1 MDSPAEQSFDRLA
14 RLASRFLD
22 APVVLV
28 SLVDES
34 RQFFKSTVG
43 LPEPWAS
50 TRQTPLSHSFCQ
62 YVVKFGHPLII
73 TDARTDPMLRANLA
87 IPDLGVVAYLG
98 IPIGTSDGHVL
109 GSFCAIDCQP
119 RVWTSEE
126 VETMNELAASVASEI
141 DLRRELRLRE
151 VIEEKLRDNQ
161 RFLQNIL
168 DASPAIFFL
177 VAVPEGQILW
187 ANEQN
192 QEGLGYPSTFWLGRS
207 QEQLLDLLHP
217 DDRGSFLASN
227 LEIETLADGKFLELE
242 HRMRRCDGS
251 WRWMRVRQVVSS
263 RDSSG
268 RPNRILG
275 IVEDITERKQ
285 AEDLARRMFEI
296 SSDAHL
302 IFDEKDGILDCNEAA
317 LQMMRTT
324 QKSDFLGRHPE
335 VFTAPF
341 LPDGTPYHA
350 DSAAIDSTARR
361 EGHYRFDWWA
371 RRLDGEVFPCEVSLT
386 PVDVAGRSL
395 LLVVWHELT
404 ERKRIEADLRRAKE
418 AAEAASQAKGEFLAN
433 MSHEIRTPMNGV
445 LGMTELMLDT
455 ELTDIQRE
463 YLDMIDSSANALL
476 TVINDILDFSK
487 IEAGKLD
494 LDPVRF
500 NLHDQLRETLRTLE
514 LRSDEKGLKLG
525 LKIAPEVPS
534 FVEGD
539 PGRLRQIVLNI
550 VGNAIKFTSEGEV
563 VVEVEPVEPS
573 TTGPKVELRFLVSD
587 TGIGIPPEK
596 LRAIF
601 EPFEQADSSTTRR
614 FGGTGLGLAISTKL
628 VALMGGQIQV
638 ESEPG
643 RGSTFLFTIEFKR
656 SIEPQKLGSGKRK
669 NTEAG
674 STRSFRILLAED
686 QPINQVVAS
695 KMLER
700 IGHSVTVVSNGREAL
715 DRIGTGTFDLVLMD
729 VQMPEMD
736 GLAAVA
742 SLRTS
747 EQVTGKRIPV
757 IALTAYAM
765 ISDRDRYL
773 ESGFDGYL
781 SKPIQS
787 EDLSKE
793 IDRIMSRFAEI
804 GR

>member
-1 MDSPAEQSFDRLA
+1 
-14 RLASRFLD
+14 
-22 APVVLV
+22 
-28 SLVDES
+28 
-34 RQFFKSTVG
+34 
-43 LPEPWAS
+43 
-50 TRQTPLSHSFCQ
+50 
-62 YVVKFGHPLII
+62 
-73 TDARTDPMLRANLA
+73 
-87 IPDLGVVAYLG
+87 
-98 IPIGTSDGHVL
+98 
-109 GSFCAIDCQP
+109 
-119 RVWTSEE
+119 
-126 VETMNELAASVASEI
+126 
-141 DLRRELRLRE
+141 
-151 VIEEKLRDNQ
+151 
-161 RFLQNIL
+161 
-168 DASPAIFFL
+168 
-177 VAVPEGQILW
+177 
-187 ANEQN
+187 
-192 QEGLGYPSTFWLGRS
+192 
-207 QEQLLDLLHP
+207 
-217 DDRGSFLASN
+217 
-227 LEIETLADGKFLELE
+227 
-242 HRMRRCDGS
+242 
-251 WRWMRVRQVVSS
+251 
-263 RDSSG
+263 
-268 RPNRILG
+268 
-275 IVEDITERKQ
+275 
-285 AEDLARRMFEI
+285 MFEI